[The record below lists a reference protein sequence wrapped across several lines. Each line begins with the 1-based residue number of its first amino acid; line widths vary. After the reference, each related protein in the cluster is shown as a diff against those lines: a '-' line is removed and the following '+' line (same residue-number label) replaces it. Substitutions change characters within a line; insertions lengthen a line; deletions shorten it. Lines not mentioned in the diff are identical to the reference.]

1 MAYVPPMFTRMD
13 TLDHAIRDLIL
24 ANPKRSDPS
33 VRRVGTKVHGDSGF
47 AAPLKRRRRT
57 SPDAGDKPRG
67 ANDGRWSIHD
77 LRGLDGRI
85 AKDERVV
92 AVESE
97 DDRRRGRWRIS
108 TDENK
113 FSAYSRVVR
122 RTQEYSM
129 GRMSMATDCNHC
141 SIRVDSPS
149 YARSLACIQRP
160 ERALTAMLMGT
171 GCGETNASFVDL
183 LHGFAAQSVLQLARS
198 GSVSLSPHAP
208 CRGRLMR
215 APFSTKG
222 R

>member
-1 MAYVPPMFTRMD
+1 MFARMD

-24 ANPKRSDPS
+24 ANPKRSGPS

-97 DDRRRGRWRIS
+97 DECRRDGRRIA
-108 TDENK
+108 TGENK
-113 FSAYSRVVR
+113 FLSYSRVVR
-122 RTQEYSM
+122 SAQECSM
-129 GRMSMATDCNHC
+129 GH
-141 SIRVDSPS
+141 
-149 YARSLACIQRP
+149 
-160 ERALTAMLMGT
+160 
-171 GCGETNASFVDL
+171 
-183 LHGFAAQSVLQLARS
+183 
-198 GSVSLSPHAP
+198 VS
-208 CRGRLMR
+208 
-215 APFSTKG
+215 
-222 R
+222 